1 MVKMILWRSLYAVVS
16 LFVVSVIVFVAT
28 QALPG
33 DAAVAKLGKNATPA
47 ALESFR
53 QLYHLNDPLPTQ
65 YVNWLGNILQGRLGV
80 SFATGF
86 PVGSLIGDQVANS
99 LVLIA
104 ATVVIAIPL
113 SVVLGIL
120 TAIRRD
126 RATDHVSSVLML
138 VISALPE
145 FVLGVALVLLFATNV
160 SQVLPAVSPVDPS
173 RSILQQL
180 DLIVLPTL
188 TLVLLVLPYVV
199 RTVRACM
206 IEALESE
213 YVTMARLKGM
223 SERRVVL
230 RHALPNMAGPT
241 FQVVAQSLAYL
252 AGGVVVV
259 ESVFQFPGIGQA
271 FVSSVLSRDL
281 PVIQAVA
288 MLLAAFYVLV
298 NLLADIGTVAMTP
311 TMRGGTR

>member
-1 MVKMILWRSLYAVVS
+1 MMKMILWRSVYAIAS
-16 LFVVSVIVFVAT
+16 LFVVSVVVFAAT

-33 DAAVAKLGKNATPA
+33 DAAVARLGKNATPA

-53 QLYHLNDPLPTQ
+53 QLYHLNESLPTQ
-65 YVNWLGNILQGRLGV
+65 YVHWLGNILQGRLGV

-86 PVGSLIGDQVANS
+86 SVSSLIGHQVTDS

-104 ATVVIAIPL
+104 ATTVVAIPVAL
-113 SVVLGIL
+113 ALGIL

-126 RATDHVSSVLML
+126 RATDHVSSAVML

-145 FVLGVALVLLFATNV
+145 FVLGVALVVVLATNV
-160 SQVLPAVSPVDPS
+160 LHVLPAVSPVDPEH
-173 RSILQQL
+173 SIFQQL
-180 DLIVLPTL
+180 DLLVLPTL
-188 TLVLLVLPYVV
+188 TLVLLVLPYVM

-206 IEALESE
+206 IEALDSE

-223 SERRVVL
+223 SELRVVL

-259 ESVFQFPGIGQA
+259 ESVFQFPGVGQA
-271 FVSSVLSRDL
+271 FVSSVQSRDL
-281 PVIQAVA
+281 PVIQAFA
-288 MLLAAFYVLV
+288 MLLAAFYILV

-311 TMRGGTR
+311 TMRGGAR